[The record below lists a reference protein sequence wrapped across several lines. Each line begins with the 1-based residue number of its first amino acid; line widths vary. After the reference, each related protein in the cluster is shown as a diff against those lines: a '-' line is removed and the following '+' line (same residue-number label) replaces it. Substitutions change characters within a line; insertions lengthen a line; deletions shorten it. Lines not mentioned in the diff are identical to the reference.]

1 MNDLMVRSAV
11 PSVAI
16 FVFKSIEQRLR
27 KQISRDGRLEEMI
40 MLMNELIELGEFR
53 RPTCTESERHLK
65 R

>member
-16 FVFKSIEQRLR
+16 FVLKSIEQRLR

-53 RPTCTESERHLK
+53 RPTCTEFE
-65 R
+65 